1 MSELLPFLKCFN
13 PLWLRG
19 DGVERVQVPCG
30 SCIACQN
37 QKRQALS
44 LKLHLEELNSAFTY
58 LITLTYDNEHLPL
71 YRLIEHDS
79 LKGVLMPCPI
89 SDRIV
94 LDPGDYEDSKDTPFI
109 KQTSILYD
117 SIRRYNAQVRMHQF
131 NRRVCVPYG
140 NGTFALLYYRDAQLF
155 IKRLRKYIDKY
166 FMKRYVTTLSENM
179 VHHHCVRIGI
189 CYCSSTRLHLPE
201 NLRLSTK
208 LALLADLPS
217 APIFFVHSGN
227 MVLLTLNGQTN
238 KHITTF
244 LRMLTS
250 LLLFLP
256 FLTCYLNKRVI
267 TPIGLVRFYRKKHL
281 SILSENVTLTDLEII
296 SLPILMALRALLPC
310 GGRITMSSFPDL
322 VGSVFALMRKHSQYC
337 QALKD

>member
-19 DGVERVQVPCG
+19 DGAERIQVPCG

-71 YRLIEHDS
+71 YRLVEHDF

-94 LDPGDYEDSKDTPFI
+94 SDFGDFEDSKDTPFI
-109 KQTSILYD
+109 KQTDVLYD
-117 SIRRYNAQVRMHQF
+117 SIRRYNAQIRLHQF
-131 NRRVCVPYG
+131 NRHVCVPYG

-166 FMKRYVTTLSENM
+166 FHERYVTTLSVNM
-179 VHHHCVRIGI
+179 VHRHCVRIGI
-189 CYCSSTRLHLPE
+189 CYYSSTRLHLPE
-201 NLRLSTK
+201 SSKLSIRLAP
-208 LALLADLPS
+208 LIALPS
-217 APIFFVHSGN
+217 APIFYVRCGS

-238 KHITTF
+238 KHITTL
-244 LRMLTS
+244 LRMLIS

-256 FLTCYLNKRVI
+256 FLTSYLNKRVI

-281 SILSENVTLTDLEII
+281 SSLSENVTLMDLEII
-296 SLPILMALRALLPC
+296 SLPILTALRALLPY
-310 GGRITMSSFPDL
+310 GGRITMNSFPDL
-322 VGSVFALMRKHSQYC
+322 VGSVFALLRKHSEYC
-337 QALKD
+337 QATKD